1 MGVQPGLTHGTD
13 GGAPAPRGARALT
26 RRALDRLP
34 SSRTARVF
42 VLVAFVDAF
51 GRGFFLAG
59 STLFYTQVIGLS
71 AAQVGAGLSIAGLLG
86 VACAVPIGRAADR
99 FGDGPTLTALQLW
112 RGASFLVYPFV
123 DDFRMFLVVAC
134 LIGAVEQA
142 VGPIIQSV
150 AGSTTE
156 QGSPVQAMAFIA
168 VARNSA
174 YALAAVLATVVI
186 TVASSVAAYVGFV
199 VANALAFLATAALL
213 TRLRLPR
220 PGDGG
225 ASDDRRDRRET
236 GLGDRLLP
244 FRDPRFLLLSLANGV
259 LYLHV
264 PILSVAFPLWIVT
277 RTDAPRGFIG
287 VALVMNT
294 VMAVALQVRFS
305 RGGED
310 VARAGRKQRA
320 AGAALAA
327 FCVLTAA
334 IASVGPALAGALTLL
349 AAVPLTLGE
358 LWQSA
363 GGWGISY
370 RFAPAEQRTYY
381 LSIYQLGATGVAVAG
396 PLVLSTAVVDHGYP
410 GWFGLGA
417 VFALTGLAVPYLLGR
432 RAAAAPP
439 AR

>member
-1 MGVQPGLTHGTD
+1 MGAQPSPTRGAD
-13 GGAPAPRGARALT
+13 VGAPAPRGVRALT

-34 SSRTARVF
+34 ASRTARVF

-71 AAQVGAGLSIAGLLG
+71 AAQVGTGLSIAGLLG
-86 VACAVPIGRAADR
+86 VACAIPIGRAADR

-123 DDFRMFLVVAC
+123 DDFPTFLAVAC

-156 QGSPVQAMAFIA
+156 EGSPVQAMAFIA

-186 TVASSVAAYVGFV
+186 TVASSVTAYVGFV
-199 VANALAFLATAALL
+199 LANALAFLATAALL

-220 PGDGG
+220 PSDGRP
-225 ASDDRRDRRET
+225 DRPAAR
-236 GLGDRLLP
+236 LGDRLLP

-277 RTDAPRGFIG
+277 HTDAPRGLIG
-287 VALVMNT
+287 AALVINT
-294 VMAVALQVRFS
+294 VLAVALQVRFS

-310 VARAGRKQRA
+310 VARAGRKQWA

-327 FCVLTAA
+327 FCVLTAS
-334 IASVGPALAGALTLL
+334 IASVGPVLAGALTLL

-370 RFAPAEQRTYY
+370 HFAPAEQRTYY

-410 GWFGLGA
+410 GWLGLGA

-432 RAAAAPP
+432 RGAGAPP

>member
-1 MGVQPGLTHGTD
+1 MGVQPGLTHGAE
-13 GGAPAPRGARALT
+13 GEAPAPRGVRALT

-34 SSRTARVF
+34 ASRTARVF
-42 VLVAFVDAF
+42 VLIAFVDAF

-59 STLFYTQVIGLS
+59 STLFYTQVIHLS
-71 AAQVGAGLSIAGLLG
+71 AAQVGTGLSIAGLLG
-86 VACAVPIGRAADR
+86 VACAIPIGRAADR
-99 FGDGPTLTALQLW
+99 FGDGPTLTGLQLW
-112 RGASFLVYPFV
+112 RGAAFLVYPFV

-156 QGSPVQAMAFIA
+156 EGSPVQAMAFIA
-168 VARNSA
+168 MARNAA

-186 TVASSVAAYVGFV
+186 AVASSVTAYVGFV
-199 VANALAFLATAALL
+199 LANALAFLATAALL

-220 PGDGG
+220 P
-225 ASDDRRDRRET
+225 SDDRPDRRSAR
-236 GLGDRLLP
+236 LGDRLLP

-277 RTDAPRGFIG
+277 HTDAPRGFIG
-287 VALVMNT
+287 VALVVNT
-294 VMAVALQVRFS
+294 VLAVALQVRFS

-327 FCVLTAA
+327 FCVLTAS
-334 IASVGPALAGALTLL
+334 IASVGPALAGALTLF

-370 RFAPAEQRTYY
+370 HFAPAEQRTYY

-410 GWFGLGA
+410 GWLGLGA
-417 VFALTGLAVPYLLGR
+417 VLTLTGLAVPYLLGR

-439 AR
+439 AS